1 MLRRCSQS
9 RPSNDFIG
17 KKIWMRPGRRLVFG
31 RTKSDEIGEPIIL
44 SHKTISRKHLTVEV
58 SQPNIEN
65 CQSPQTR
72 STITIRDFDTKI
84 GTILNDVQVR
94 GETLEL
100 KETHN
105 SILLGRYEQ
114 NINLNWIPVV
124 LTLSLPSK
132 ENKTNSLMKLYKIF
146 NPLDIKILVDY
157 ESKHTTH
164 VVARKRNT
172 AKGLQALIEGK
183 YLVYSDTFIDALV
196 RATFS
201 KDGNLSPLEVDF
213 DENFPNPLKHLP
225 PKGDEPTQREETAY
239 NPDFLRKNVFHGY
252 IFVFYEKRQYENL
265 LPPITAGCGK
275 AVYQVVEPFQDTF
288 NEFTTF
294 VKMLASEKKQEK
306 NEVECESKRVIVV
319 RFNPAKGPESDWY
332 AEFGRNVALELN
344 QRLVEQN
351 EFLNAILANDAS
363 VLISPLQVESLEPT
377 EPPYLKCTSFISN
390 SRSLEDES
398 IQEIQPRIRSRRTIR
413 PKFTGFDDDF
423 SGPIEEPTNNLIE
436 SNIHSDYSHIKTEMA
451 QSQSLFVSQNIHCIP
466 EEPNI
471 QVQDSASQKRK
482 ATNLFERNEN
492 EEQKIGLASTSHQFK
507 RRRLENQ
514 ADIRK
519 REDFLTEPIK
529 NPMSKDLIVPV
540 QIKKFPPKKC
550 RDIDAEVEQI
560 FVQKRERD
568 EASKAASK
576 SQAERESLYEELDGL
591 EIRNKIQIGEARVK
605 DANQVRESRKEEDSA
620 RCSNPWNGRKNF
632 KKFRQKGVRSR
643 TSEKV
648 IVQLEEAYKNDS
660 RLFDDHLDNINSSRV
675 SNTIFKDRRAQ
686 EIIQSEQRL
695 PSLPPK
701 NYLNEPKASK
711 SSSAKILANENN
723 EAAIKFRNQSDISD
737 LNITSPTKILTFQNR
752 HSPQILSHSL
762 KNLTREDRPPSSEKS
777 LKRTLHVLGESQNP
791 SYTKKSKFISSKE
804 RREDSDQDESEDE
817 LKFRFKNTKR

>member
-1 MLRRCSQS
+1 MWVLECSG
-9 RPSNDFIG
+9 DALKG
-17 KKIWMRPGRRLVFG
+17 KKLWMRPGRRLVFG

-58 SQPNIEN
+58 SQPNIQN

-84 GTILNDVQVR
+84 GTLLNDVQVR
-94 GETLEL
+94 GRTLEL

-114 NINLNWIPVV
+114 NFYLNWIPVV

-132 ENKTNSLMKLYKIF
+132 ENKTNSLTKLYKIF

-157 ESKHTTH
+157 ESNHTTH

-196 RATFS
+196 RATFP

-213 DENFPNPLKHLP
+213 DENFPNPMKYLP
-225 PKGDEPTQREETAY
+225 PKGDEPSQREETAY

-275 AVYQVVEPFQDTF
+275 AVYQVVEPYQDTF

-294 VKMLASEKKQEK
+294 VKMLTSEKEQEK
-306 NEVECESKRVIVV
+306 HEVECESKRVIVI
-319 RFNPAKGPESDWY
+319 RFNPVKGPESDWY
-332 AEFGRNVALELN
+332 AEFGRNIALHLN

-351 EFLNAILANDAS
+351 EFLDAILANDAS
-363 VLISPLQVESLEPT
+363 VLISPLQVESLEPI
-377 EPPYLKCTSFISN
+377 EPPYLKLSN
-390 SRSLEDES
+390 SRPLEGNS
-398 IQEIQPRIRSRRTIR
+398 VQEIQPRIRPRRTIR

-423 SGPIEEPTNNLIE
+423 SGPIEEPTSNLIE
-436 SNIHSDYSHIKTEMA
+436 SKILSDHPHIKIEMA
-451 QSQSLFVSQNIHCIP
+451 QSQSLFVSQNINCTP

-482 ATNLFERNEN
+482 ATNFFERNEK
-492 EEQKIGLASTSHQFK
+492 EEKITGLASTTHQFK
-507 RRRLENQ
+507 RRRFENQ

-519 REDFLTEPIK
+519 KEDFLTEPIK
-529 NPMSKDLIVPV
+529 NLKSKDVIVPV
-540 QIKKFPPKKC
+540 QIKKFPQKKC

-605 DANQVRESRKEEDSA
+605 EANQVRESRKEEDSA

-632 KKFRQKGVRSR
+632 KKFRQKGVRFR

-660 RLFDDHLDNINSSRV
+660 GLFDDYLDNINSSRV
-675 SNTIFKDRRAQ
+675 PSTIFEDRRAQ

-695 PSLPPK
+695 PSLPSK

-723 EAAIKFRNQSDISD
+723 EAANKFRNQSDFSD
-737 LNITSPTKILTFQNR
+737 LNITSPTKILTSQNR

-762 KNLTREDRPPSSEKS
+762 NNLTRKDRPPSSERS

-791 SYTKKSKFISSKE
+791 SYTKKSKFISSKG